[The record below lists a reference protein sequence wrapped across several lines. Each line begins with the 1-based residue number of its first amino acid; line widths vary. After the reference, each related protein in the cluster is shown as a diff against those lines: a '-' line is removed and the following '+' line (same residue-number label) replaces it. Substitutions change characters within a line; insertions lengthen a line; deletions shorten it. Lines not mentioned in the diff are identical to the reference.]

1 MLYPIKDFYNTKINF
16 WSNFR
21 GLNLV
26 DFERI
31 RLLLQPALLRVCII
45 LSIVTPTIIFL
56 SSFAVLVSLGSIG
69 TILLISSVVFWTV
82 YFILLSFL
90 NDSYKQLR
98 SLQSSGGDILQLAT
112 TYALKDT
119 SCLTDFTMAQRAL
132 EIGDYVIAAQKFAS
146 LAEKEIPAGAVNE
159 VVALIRSAHF
169 SAAREALKRGLK
181 QTRRGHITLRAALW
195 NNLGVIEA
203 RQGRPNEAQ
212 ICYKRSIEIF
222 RKQSDRR
229 GSGDALLNAANSSA
243 NQGDFFEATKQLE
256 ESEKSY
262 PRQLSSFSKASGLA
276 CRGYID
282 SEHKD
287 DFGKSLETL
296 NESLSIFGS
305 ENCNIGRAHVLM
317 LRGNIFFTCDKLEDA
332 LNDYSEASLL
342 SVGIGD
348 PLGEASAQVNVG
360 NVRFR
365 QGDYEAALED
375 YESAL
380 GVHESLE
387 NILGQARTCT
397 NIGSVLVRLG
407 RKEDALKSLFRAREF
422 YASIK
427 AQGRHVDTVEKVI
440 FQIEEEQ

>member
-1 MLYPIKDFYNTKINF
+1 MD
-16 WSNFR
+16 
-21 GLNLV
+21 V
-26 DFERI
+26 ERF
-31 RLLLQPALLRVCII
+31 RLLLQPVLLRVCITI
-45 LSIVTPTIIFL
+45 SIVTPILIFL
-56 SSFAVLVSLGSIG
+56 SSFSALASLTSLG
-69 TILLISSVVFWTV
+69 TILLISAIVLWTV

-90 NDSYKQLR
+90 NDSFKQLR
-98 SLQSSGGDILQLAT
+98 SLQSTGGDILQLAT

-119 SCLTDFTMAQRAL
+119 SCLTDFAMAQRAL
-132 EIGDYVIAAQKFAS
+132 EADDYVVAAQKYAAI
-146 LAEKEIPAGAVNE
+146 AEKEIPAGAVNE

-169 SAAREALKRGLK
+169 SAAREALQRGLK
-181 QTRRGHITLRAALW
+181 QTRRGHIKLRAALW

-229 GSGDALLNAANSSA
+229 GSGDVLLNAANSSA

-262 PRQLSSFSKASGLA
+262 PRQLNSVSKASGLA
-276 CRGYID
+276 CKGYIE
-282 SEHKD
+282 SEHKN
-287 DFGKSLETL
+287 DFGNSLETL
-296 NESLSIFGS
+296 NESLLIFS
-305 ENCNIGRAHVLM
+305 NENCNIGRAHVLM
-317 LRGNIFFTCDKLEDA
+317 LRGNMFFTSDRLEDA
-332 LNDYSEASLL
+332 LNDYAEASLL

-348 PLGEASAQVNVG
+348 PLGEASARVNVG

-365 QGDYEAALED
+365 QGDYESALED
-375 YESAL
+375 YELAL
-380 GVHESLE
+380 DVHQSLE

-422 YASIK
+422 YTSIK

-440 FQIEEEQ
+440 SQIEEKQ